1 MVWLLNH
8 WNIPKKGKAL
18 TRRMKGWEAPGEGY
32 GQSGAAWEV
41 RFLLLK
47 WKCFNFFV
55 PGYKITCTEKEIQTI
70 QKVIN
75 T

>member
-1 MVWLLNH
+1 
-8 WNIPKKGKAL
+8 
-18 TRRMKGWEAPGEGY
+18 MKGWEAPGEGY

-55 PGYKITCTEKEIQTI
+55 PDYKITCTEKEIQTI